1 MKYLKKLKIE
11 FVKGEFKNP
20 IKCQVREPGQIYQV
34 FKDVKDWT
42 KETLIGVFLNDKL
55 ELNSYEI
62 ITIGGES
69 VTLILPDEIFR
80 SAILTN
86 SRNFILIHNHPSG
99 KAEPSEDDKEVIK
112 VLMQQAKVMKRSFLD
127 FIIVGDDKYWS
138 MFEEMEG
145 GEYGL
150 GAVV

>member
-20 IKCQVREPGQIYQV
+20 IKGQVRDPEQIYSI
-34 FKDVKDWT
+34 FKDIKDWT

-55 ELNSYEI
+55 ELNSYEVM
-62 ITIGGES
+62 TIGGES
-69 VTLILPDEIFR
+69 VSLVLPDEIFR

-99 KAEPSEDDKEVIK
+99 NVEPSEADKEVIK
-112 VLMQQAKVMKRSFLD
+112 VLKEQSNVMKRSFID
-127 FIIVGDDKYWS
+127 FIIVGDEKYWS
-138 MFEEMEG
+138 MFEDMDG
-145 GEYGL
+145 GEYNL
-150 GAVV
+150 GTI